1 MKDTEKSIISKLLD
15 DLMHLEVDTIIKKGM
30 TSAFQPEEIED
41 VLRVLLARYREK
53 LAIIVQRNDIQKPFR
68 PEEVVSYE
76 KLYGILDEINNFM
89 DAQDIR
95 LEESDYIIFL
105 RMKAFC
111 NYLRSRTEITGA
123 GNGNSL
129 SFLKRGPVDKDT
141 TVYTVNMELAGQF
154 TLNVNPRDK
163 VRIRRLFDLGTER
176 IVLQTRFGIDGDVVT
191 RIEEEFASKPHTVV
205 IKLHE
210 EHTNLSLSYW
220 KSLVNTAV
228 EFVQNMARFK

>member
-1 MKDTEKSIISKLLD
+1 MKESEKSIISRLLD

-53 LAIIVQRNDIQKPFR
+53 LAIIVQRNDLQKSFK
-68 PEEVVSYE
+68 PEEIISYE
-76 KLYGILDEINNFM
+76 NLYSILDEISKYM
-89 DAQDIR
+89 DVQDIR

-111 NYLRSRTEITGA
+111 NYLRSRAEVTGRD
-123 GNGNSL
+123 NENSIG
-129 SFLKRGPVDKDT
+129 FLKRGPVNKET
-141 TVYTVNMELAGQF
+141 NVYNVNMDLAGQF
-154 TLNVNPRDK
+154 RLNVNSRDK

-205 IKLHE
+205 VKLHE

-220 KSLVNTAV
+220 KSLVTTAV
-228 EFVQNMARFK
+228 EFVKNMAKFN